1 MARRWE
7 LRTWAKGTGASVEP
21 AGAPDRPRTRARPGG
36 LPALPPKRP
45 WPPHHRRTPSA
56 LPRQRL
62 EKGARHRHALGYL
75 DEAALERLEALE
87 SALEQEPPASGVAD
101 ASPKSRLGAPSRG

>member
-1 MARRWE
+1 MAVPSRPAARNRRSYNSGMAQRWQ
-7 LRTWAKGTGASVEP
+7 LRTWTKGTGAAVEP
-21 AGAPDRPRTRARPGG
+21 AGAPDGPRARARPGG

-45 WPPHHRRTPSA
+45 WTPGGSRAPAA

-62 EKGARHRHALGYL
+62 ERDVRRRHARGYL

-87 SALEQEPPASGVAD
+87 SE
-101 ASPKSRLGAPSRG
+101 LGRATG